1 MDKNR
6 LISNANNYFYL
17 NFKFLFLNL
26 KLKYFLIMHV
36 SLDPLLPLVFIISN
50 TIINKKRKEKGLCRI
65 LLTLSKEN
73 KKIT

>member
-1 MDKNR
+1 MIFLFPFDNINKILCNHFFSFLFYLYRNMDKNR

-36 SLDPLLPLVFIISN
+36 SLGSTPSFGVY
-50 TIINKKRKEKGLCRI
+50 NK
-65 LLTLSKEN
+65 
-73 KKIT
+73 

>member
-36 SLDPLLPLVFIISN
+36 SLGS
-50 TIINKKRKEKGLCRI
+50 
-65 LLTLSKEN
+65 TLSFGVYN
-73 KKIT
+73 K

>member
-1 MDKNR
+1 MIFLFLSTILTKFYVILFSFLFYLYRNMDKNR

-36 SLDPLLPLVFIISN
+36 SLGS
-50 TIINKKRKEKGLCRI
+50 
-65 LLTLSKEN
+65 TLSFGVYN
-73 KKIT
+73 K